1 MKWLTCFF
9 MALRPDKYRF
19 LSMIFAMALL
29 EAPIGAFG
37 QTSLSLSDA
46 IRLSQEHSYSIKSA
60 RSDSMAAAFDLS
72 AAKAGRFP
80 TLSLS
85 AVGSYI
91 NKVQS
96 ITLPLVGSKTLGI
109 KDNYQA
115 DLKLSLPLFTG
126 GRISNQIKIQTVI
139 AEGKAYSLQLER
151 LDNAYLTRKAY
162 LGFMASQAVTASA
175 SASFSRLKIIR
186 DDVQNLYNA
195 GMADSVDILEAEIA
209 LEKAQQNLDL
219 QMTQQQ
225 NATSS
230 LARLIGL
237 GNADSISAP
246 DSMPIPD
253 FDTFRNI
260 KPSIEE
266 INRPELQAI
275 DSKVYAA
282 NLAVRLNASNYFP
295 IFSGFGGYSY
305 GKPNKDLFNH
315 TWNDYW
321 TAGLNLNW
329 DFNLGGKT
337 IYNVNSAKET
347 ATSIKMTKSDLEE
360 SLLLEAQTS
369 LQNLALSYKS
379 YVVLQRQFD
388 LSQREFH
395 LAENQER
402 AGKISV
408 NRLLELEAN
417 LTATEQLF
425 RVSQINYYLSESDYL
440 YAIGSPKIYGGF

>member
-1 MKWLTCFF
+1 
-9 MALRPDKYRF
+9 
-19 LSMIFAMALL
+19 MIFALALMA
-29 EAPIGAFG
+29 ITFNAFG

-46 IRLSQEHSYSIKSA
+46 IRLSQEHSYGIKSA
-60 RSDSMAAAFDLS
+60 RSDSMSAAFDLS

-85 AVGSYI
+85 AVSSYI

-96 ITLPLVGSKTLGI
+96 ITLPFVGSKTIGI

-115 DLKLSLPLFTG
+115 DLKLSLPIYTG
-126 GRISNQIKIQTVI
+126 GRISNQIRVQREIANGKI
-139 AEGKAYSLQLER
+139 YSLQSER

-209 LEKAQQNLDL
+209 LEKAQQNLDQ
-219 QMTQQQ
+219 QMTQEQ
-225 NATSS
+225 NAASS

-237 GNADSISAP
+237 GNADSINAT
-246 DSMPIPD
+246 DSIPIPD
-253 FDTFRNI
+253 YEIYRNVE
-260 KPSIEE
+260 PSIEE

-275 DSKVYAA
+275 ENRARAA
-282 NLAVRLNASNYFP
+282 DLAVRLNASNYFP

-337 IYNVNSAKET
+337 IYNVNSAKAT

-360 SLLLEAQTS
+360 SFLLGAQTS
-369 LQNLALSYKS
+369 LQNLALSYNS

-402 AGKISV
+402 AGKISI

>member
-1 MKWLTCFF
+1 
-9 MALRPDKYRF
+9 MAVPF
-19 LSMIFAMALL
+19 NV
-29 EAPIGAFG
+29 FG
-37 QTSLSLSDA
+37 QTTLSLSDA
-46 IRLSQEHSYSIKSA
+46 IRLSQEHSFGIKSA
-60 RSDSMAAAFDLS
+60 RSDSLSAVFDLS

-85 AVGSYI
+85 AASSYI

-96 ITLPLVGSKTLGI
+96 ITLPLVGAKTIGI

-115 DLKLSLPLFTG
+115 DLRLSLPLFTG
-126 GRISNQIKIQTVI
+126 GRISNQIRVQRQI
-139 AEGKAYSLQLER
+139 ARGKACSLQLKR
-151 LDNAYLTRKAY
+151 LDNVYLTRKTY

-175 SASFSRLKIIR
+175 AASFSRLKIIR
-186 DDVQNLYNA
+186 NDVQNLYNA

-209 LEKAQQNLDL
+209 IEKAQQNLDQ
-219 QMTQQQ
+219 QMTQEQ
-225 NATSS
+225 NAASS

-237 GNADSISAP
+237 GNADSINAS
-246 DSMPIPD
+246 DSIPIPD
-253 FDTFRNI
+253 YEKYRNI

-275 DSKVYAA
+275 DSRARAA
-282 NLAVRLNASNYFP
+282 DLAVRLNASSYFP

-315 TWNDYW
+315 SWNDYW

-337 IYNVNSAKET
+337 IYNVNSARET
-347 ATSIKMTKSDLEE
+347 AASIKMTKSDLEE
-360 SLLLEAQTS
+360 SFVLAAQTA
-369 LQNLALSYKS
+369 LQNLALSYSS
-379 YVVLQRQFD
+379 YVALQRQFD
-388 LSQREFH
+388 LSQREFR

-402 AGKISV
+402 AGKIST

-425 RVSQINYYLSESDYL
+425 RVSQINYYLSETDYL
-440 YAIGSPKIYGGF
+440 YAIGSPKISGGF